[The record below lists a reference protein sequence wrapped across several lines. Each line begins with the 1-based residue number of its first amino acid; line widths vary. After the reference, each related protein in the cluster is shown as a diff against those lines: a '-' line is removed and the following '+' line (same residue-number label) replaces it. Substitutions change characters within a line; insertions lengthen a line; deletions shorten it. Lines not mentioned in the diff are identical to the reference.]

1 MLNVNHVTLPE
12 FHQITSQLLV
22 NFGVTQSTLGINIK
36 LKTILGGYSVF
47 KNHSNFMITCVL
59 TISKVS
65 LISGKFLAE
74 MKQLKMV
81 NGFQDLVTT
90 FSKLL
95 KKNWVTLTSLP
106 KTLVTLMIRH
116 VNFLQ
121 TVATLE

>member
-1 MLNVNHVTLPE
+1 MPNVNHVTLPE

-47 KNHSNFMITCVL
+47 KNHSNFMITCVS
-59 TISKVS
+59 TTSKVS
-65 LISGKFLAE
+65 LTSGKFLVE
-74 MKQLKMV
+74 MKLLKMV
-81 NGFQDLVTT
+81 NGFLDLVMTS
-90 FSKLL
+90 SKWS
-95 KKNWVTLTSLP
+95 KKNWVILKLLP

>member
-1 MLNVNHVTLPE
+1 MPNVNHVTLPE

-59 TISKVS
+59 TTSKVS
-65 LISGKFLAE
+65 LTSGKFLAE

>member
-1 MLNVNHVTLPE
+1 MPNVNHVTLPE

-36 LKTILGGYSVF
+36 LKTMLGGYSVF

-59 TISKVS
+59 TTSKVS
-65 LISGKFLAE
+65 LTSGKFLAE